1 MDLPDDLIGDLRVL
15 EQKRIR
21 YLDAAENGTAEVE
34 LHAAQQLAIAAGCL
48 NEYLPTEAPASSESN
63 HG

>member
-34 LHAAQQLAIAAGCL
+34 LYAAQQLALAAGQL
-48 NEYLPTEAPASSESN
+48 AEYIPATSPALEKGS
-63 HG
+63 